1 MGPIV
6 TRPVQDPLAV
16 LLLANRLY
24 IMMHYFFHKKL
35 NIFKIPTIIINYQT
49 AGDQEKRKEVVT
61 KVEEQAPI
69 KEEPKPKETAPVQK
83 PVEKKVPVLNGSK
96 KTTTTA
102 PKPTPPVTTTNKPIK
117 PVKTAPP
124 KTTITPPKTT
134 VAKPGTKEVPKI
146 IEPAT
151 TTDEKGLQ
159 GPEGIQSS
167 MFDGENWQVTIS
179 SKHELET
186 SSDMPHK
193 TVTIRPKTPP
203 PVEVKKTV
211 VAATAAVKQ
220 VKK

>member
-1 MGPIV
+1 M
-6 TRPVQDPLAV
+6 
-16 LLLANRLY
+16 
-24 IMMHYFFHKKL
+24 K
-35 NIFKIPTIIINYQT
+35 
-49 AGDQEKRKEVVT
+49 
-61 KVEEQAPI
+61 
-69 KEEPKPKETAPVQK
+69 
-83 PVEKKVPVLNGSK
+83 
-96 KTTTTA
+96 
-102 PKPTPPVTTTNKPIK
+102 KPTPPAATTNKPIK
-117 PVKTAPP
+117 PVKAAPP

-151 TTDEKGLQ
+151 TPEKGLQ
-159 GPEGIQSS
+159 GPEGVQSS

-220 VKK
+220 VIK